1 MEQKEGPMK
10 KIILLFVFMVGAA
23 IAGGTNDSP
32 ILAADGVSPDAQAA
46 VAVMV
51 LAGVI

>member
-10 KIILLFVFMVGAA
+10 KIMLLFVFAVWAA
-23 IAGGTNDSP
+23 LASGTNDSP
-32 ILAADGVSPDAQAA
+32 IFAADGVSPDAQDMVAA
-46 VAVMV
+46 MV